1 MERLQSIAICVIA
14 VLIAAHFYVEHLH
27 PRILIGKNDQLYY
40 KLAKQC
46 HEAASEMGRWRGSQE
61 QIDPETHRDLL
72 RASTV
77 AMMDCYNRDHLRL
90 DLLSKGVREFDLDLI
105 DLEARKDSSVS
116 IQYFVKGLGQRE

>member
-1 MERLQSIAICVIA
+1 MRLQSIAICVIA
-14 VLIAAHFYVEHLH
+14 VIFAAHFYVEYLH
-27 PRILIGKNDQLYY
+27 PRILIAKNEHLYY

-46 HEAASEMGRWRGSQE
+46 HEAASEMGRWRDSQE
-61 QIDPETHRDLL
+61 QNDPETHRDLL